1 MIIAF
6 CDWLVRMLSEPDGED
21 YENGSTYPTLFPS
34 EENMYHDDISDDHH
48 DMEENAIA
56 EVDSEV
62 VDLEQHELDHDVAFV
77 LHKRVSCFAHTL
89 QLVVREETKVCI

>member
-6 CDWLVRMLSEPDGED
+6 CDWLVRMLSEPD
-21 YENGSTYPTLFPS
+21 YENRSTYPTLFPIK
-34 EENMYHDDISDDHH
+34 ENMYHDISDDHH

-62 VDLEQHELDHDVAFV
+62 LDLEQHELDHDVAFV

-89 QLVVREETKVCI
+89 QLVVHEETKVCI